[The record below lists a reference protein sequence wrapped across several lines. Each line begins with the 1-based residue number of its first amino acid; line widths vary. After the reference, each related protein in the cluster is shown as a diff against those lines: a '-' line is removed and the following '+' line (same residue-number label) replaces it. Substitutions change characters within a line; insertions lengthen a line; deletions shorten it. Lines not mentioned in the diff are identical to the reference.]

1 MSKKYLASLE
11 RALDKERLSTA
22 VEVVLVDDSREIRY
36 HKPGRRVM
44 IIPAQKVLDEFY
56 SRQKEI
62 AKPSEIEEQ
71 PEAKYKLLDETAALA
86 IN

>member
-56 SRQKEI
+56 EKQKEI
-62 AKPSEIEEQ
+62 VEEFERELSER
-71 PEAKYKLLDETAALA
+71 KYKPLDETAALA
-86 IN
+86 IS